1 MADSREVCQIC
12 YRSTSH
18 KANPTLT
25 LESKSTYDA
34 STKKKKCNVCRQGW
48 APIKIAKDSASGRY
62 VEIRI
67 RPKIPP
73 NIDYQLC
80 KNCQS
85 KIECP
90 KGLECSFAHSKA
102 ELAIW
107 NAERQTEPRPAPPI
121 NGPYQYQL
129 CKHMINTGNCPYGQR
144 CTFAHSED
152 EWKQWLRTQTGGESN
167 ERVITGFTY
176 SNPQPTVG
184 GMVNSIDYKCDSC
197 GLTCT
202 SMKQLEDHLSGSR
215 HRQNVNKPTGQYQQY
230 APPPRAISGHFR
242 RRPTLAFPIN
252 GYKMCLHIQAG
263 RRCIYGDF
271 CTFSHTQ
278 LELDEWNKQ
287 LQVASQS
294 RASPHI
300 NRFQSSGKCG
310 PVGGGGL
317 KHRRQP
323 HFCRW

>member
-1 MADSREVCQIC
+1 MAESREVCQIC

-48 APIKIAKDSASGRY
+48 APIKIAKDSASGRC

-144 CTFAHSED
+144 CTFAHSEE
-152 EWKQWLRTQTGGESN
+152 EWKQWLRTQSGGETN
-167 ERVITGFTY
+167 ERVITGYAYNT
-176 SNPQPTVG
+176 PQPAVV
-184 GMVNSIDYKCDSC
+184 MVNSIDYKCDSC

-215 HRQNVNKPTGQYQQY
+215 HRQNVNKPAGQYQY
-230 APPPRAISGHFR
+230 APPPRSIPGHFR

-271 CTFSHTQ
+271 CTFAHSQ

-294 RASPHI
+294 QAPPHI
-300 NRFQSSGKCG
+300 NRFHSSGKLG
-310 PVGGGGL
+310 
-317 KHRRQP
+317 
-323 HFCRW
+323 